1 MMKKIVLLF
10 ALALCTVHIFSQTL
24 FTYGTN
30 EVGKDEFLRA
40 YNKNKT
46 PVADKEKS
54 LREYLGLYS
63 KFKLKVKAAKELKV
77 DTLQQLKYDLQNFR
91 TQVEEGY
98 MVDEKGMNALVDE
111 AIQRSHKDIHLLH
124 FYIPVNLTMAPADTL
139 KAYKAMNEVWE
150 ELNKG
155 NSNYK
160 QLADETGKKI
170 MPVVNAKDL
179 GYITALSLPYEI
191 ENLVYSLKP
200 GGISKIYRTKS
211 ALHIFKNANERK
223 SAGKWKIAQILFA
236 LPPDVSADKKIEVKK
251 IADSVYKLLKAGAS
265 FGEMAKKYSDDKL
278 TYQGGGEMP
287 EFGTGKY
294 DLAFENAVFALKNDS
309 DISTPIATG
318 YGYHIVKRLQQR
330 PIPADNSDENF
341 VLTLKQQIAQDTRV
355 NKVKENFA
363 KEVMQKTGYKKNAAV
378 KDEQLFRYAD
388 SVVANKTVGNYP
400 INKIIIFSFL
410 TSKVK
415 GRDWLNFVKDYKL
428 NADVYKNESNK
439 ELLDKYINVTAME
452 YYRKHLEGYNADF
465 KYQMQE
471 FKEGNMLFEI
481 MEKNVWGKAAGD
493 SAGLKKYY
501 DAHQANYRWAESA
514 DVLLFNCNNAQSA
527 EEAVADLKNGKDWK
541 KIAEDSEG
549 RIQSDS
555 ARYETAQLP
564 LQENTSII
572 EGGITTPFVNIGD
585 NTASF
590 IKVLKKYPANQQR
603 SFDEARGLVIN
614 EYQIHL
620 EEKWVE
626 ELKKK
631 YPIKINEA
639 VFQSLLK

>member
-1 MMKKIVLLF
+1 MKKIFLLF
-10 ALALCTVHIFSQTL
+10 ALAVCTLHIFSQTL

-40 YNKNKT
+40 YNKNRT
-46 PVADKEKS
+46 PVADKEKA

-63 KFKLKVKAAKELKV
+63 KFKLKVKAAKEIRV

-98 MVDEKGMNALVDE
+98 MTDEKGLDALVDE
-111 AIQRSHKDIHLLH
+111 VIQRSQKDIHLLH
-124 FYIPVNLTMAPADTL
+124 FYIPISPTMPPADTL
-139 KAYKAMNEVWE
+139 KAYKAMEQLME
-150 ELNKG
+150 ELNMGKKD
-155 NSNYK
+155 YK
-160 QLADETGKKI
+160 QVADEIGKKTMVI
-170 MPVVNAKDL
+170 KATDL

-211 ALHIFKNANERK
+211 AVHIFKNTDERK

-236 LPPDVSADKKIEVKK
+236 LPPDAGDDKKKEIKK
-251 IADSVYKLLKAGAS
+251 LADFVYKLLKAGAD
-265 FGEMAKKYSDDKL
+265 FAEMAKKYSDDKL
-278 TYQGGGEMP
+278 TYQNGGEMP
-287 EFGTGKY
+287 EFGTGRY
-294 DLAFENAVFALKNDS
+294 ELTFENAVFALKNDS
-309 DISTPIATG
+309 DITTPIATA

-330 PIPADNSDENF
+330 PTAADNSDENF
-341 VLTLKQQIAQDTRV
+341 VFTLKQQIAQDTRV
-355 NKVKENFA
+355 NNVKANFT
-363 KEVMQKTGYKKNAAV
+363 KQVMIKTGYKKNMAI

-388 SVVANKTVGNYP
+388 SVVANKNIGNYP
-400 INKIIIFSFL
+400 INKLVIFSFL
-410 TSKVK
+410 QSKVK
-415 GRDWLNFVKDYKL
+415 GSDWLNFVKDYKL
-428 NADVYKNESNK
+428 NPDVYKNESNK
-439 ELLDKYINVTAME
+439 ELLDKYITVTAME
-452 YYRKHLEGYNADF
+452 YYRKHLEEYNTDF

-481 MEKNVWGKAAGD
+481 MEKNVWGKAASD

-501 DAHQANYRWAESA
+501 EAHKSNYLWAASA

-527 EEAVADLKNGKDWK
+527 TEAAADLKAGKDWK

-564 LQENTSII
+564 LQENTTLT
-572 EGGITTPFVNIGD
+572 EGAITRTFVNSGD

-590 IKVLKKYPANQQR
+590 VKVLKKYPANQQR

-614 EYQIHL
+614 EYQTQL
-620 EEKWVE
+620 EEIWVA
-626 ELKKK
+626 ELQKK

>member
-1 MMKKIVLLF
+1 MMKKIFLLF
-10 ALALCTVHIFSQTL
+10 ALAVCTLHIFSQTL

-40 YNKNKT
+40 YNKNRT
-46 PVADKEKS
+46 PVADKEKA

-63 KFKLKVKAAKELKV
+63 KFKLKVKAAKEIRV

-98 MVDEKGMNALVDE
+98 MTDEKGLDALVDE
-111 AIQRSHKDIHLLH
+111 VIQRSQKDIHLLH
-124 FYIPVNLTMAPADTL
+124 FYIPISPTMPPADTL
-139 KAYKAMNEVWE
+139 KAYKAMEQLME
-150 ELNKG
+150 ELNMGKKD
-155 NSNYK
+155 YK
-160 QLADETGKKI
+160 QVADEIGKKTMVI
-170 MPVVNAKDL
+170 KATDL

-191 ENLVYSLKP
+191 ENLVYSLMP

-211 ALHIFKNANERK
+211 AVHIFKNTDERK

-236 LPPDVSADKKIEVKK
+236 LPPDAGDDKKNEVKK
-251 IADSVYKLLKAGAS
+251 LADSVYKLLKAGAD
-265 FGEMAKKYSDDKL
+265 FAEMAKKYSDDKL
-278 TYQGGGEMP
+278 TYQNGGEMP
-287 EFGTGKY
+287 EFGTGRY
-294 DLAFENAVFALKNDS
+294 ELTFENAVFALKNDS
-309 DISTPIATG
+309 DITTPIATA

-330 PIPADNSDENF
+330 PTPVDNSDENF
-341 VLTLKQQIAQDTRV
+341 VFTLKQQIAQDTRV
-355 NKVKENFA
+355 NNVKANFT
-363 KEVMQKTGYKKNAAV
+363 KQVMIKTGYKKNAAI

-388 SVVANKTVGNYP
+388 SVVANKNIGNYP
-400 INKIIIFSFL
+400 INKLVIFSFL
-410 TSKVK
+410 QSKVK
-415 GRDWLNFVKDYKL
+415 GSDWLNFVKDYKL
-428 NADVYKNESNK
+428 NPDVYKNESNK
-439 ELLDKYINVTAME
+439 ELLDKYITVTAME
-452 YYRKHLEGYNADF
+452 YYRKHLEEYNTDF

-481 MEKNVWGKAAGD
+481 MEKNVWGKAASD

-501 DAHQANYRWAESA
+501 EAHKSNYLWAASA

-527 EEAVADLKNGKDWK
+527 TEAAVDLKAGKDWK

-564 LQENTSII
+564 LQENTNLT
-572 EGGITTPFVNIGD
+572 EGAITSTFVNSGD

-590 IKVLKKYPANQQR
+590 VKVLKKYPANQQR

-614 EYQIHL
+614 EYQTHL
-620 EEKWVE
+620 EEIWVA
-626 ELKKK
+626 ELQKK